1 MLRKIKMEKAI
12 LETVNGNEGIY
23 FKADNKYLRVKDCM
37 WRFLSYGEGYK
48 FDGVTFYLEEED
60 KEIMEGEN
68 EI

>member
-37 WRFLSYGEGYK
+37 WRFLSYGNGYK
-48 FDGVTFYLEEED
+48 FDEVTFYLEEED